1 MGREVS
7 GVAQVLER
15 EVPGLLLPEL
25 RWGCE
30 GVRRRALLLLS
41 FLFFFSSESSL
52 RVTMEAEVLLG

>member
-25 RWGCE
+25 RWG
-30 GVRRRALLLLS
+30 VRECDAEHCCCS
-41 FLFFFSSESSL
+41 PSSSSSPQSL
-52 RVTMEAEVLLG
+52 R